1 MARVGEYT
9 TFLRSCGWQIVRTM
23 VELRQKNTAVRS
35 TFAKLEDQSIFV
47 SGSIYIKIRNK
58 KVTKSLLKTGLCLE
72 LPTQR
77 FISQW
82 VMPENQ
88 IPATQP
94 EPGEFNFAKPASE
107 NPRIRRRSLKA
118 KSGGLIKPSSGAPP
132 AARELEREAPPLS
145 AEQVVKPR
153 PQETEEVKT
162 KAAVKAIETPVA
174 TSRPPPSAATTPS
187 QPASGS
193 TGAPRIASTASPTT
207 SPHGTRPATLYYSS
221 QPRKDKEAPS
231 PMKTIPT
238 TSTAPSS
245 SASTLPSSVARS
257 ASTPSRPATTLD
269 YRANVERQSR
279 EQKSVG
285 NILSYVVYALIGF
298 FVISAGLA
306 AYGAD
311 VIFKQIHD
319 QSVTVNDLDQKYAK
333 ATSDLNTK
341 LASTQDTL
349 TQAQAQIAR
358 QQDLILKQQEE
369 INRLIAATNDNT
381 SALKAEKQARTQETS
396 SLRARVR
403 DLENR
408 GTYEQKY

>member
-1 MARVGEYT
+1 M
-9 TFLRSCGWQIVRTM
+9 
-23 VELRQKNTAVRS
+23 
-35 TFAKLEDQSIFV
+35 
-47 SGSIYIKIRNK
+47 
-58 KVTKSLLKTGLCLE
+58 GLCLE
-72 LPTQR
+72 LPAQR

-94 EPGEFNFAKPASE
+94 EPGEFNFTQPATE
-107 NPRIRRRSLKA
+107 NPRIRRRSLRA
-118 KSGGLIKPSSGAPP
+118 KPAGLIKPSGGAPP
-132 AARELEREAPPLS
+132 AARELERETPPIS
-145 AEQVVKPR
+145 AEQGIKPR
-153 PQETEEVKT
+153 DTEVT
-162 KAAVKAIETPVA
+162 RETPVA
-174 TSRPPPSAATTPS
+174 PPRTTPSAITTPPS

-193 TGAPRIASTASPTT
+193 ATTLRIASTTSPDT

-245 SASTLPSSVARS
+245 SASTLPSSISRS
-257 ASTPSRPATTLD
+257 TTTPSRPATTVD

-298 FVISAGLA
+298 FVVSAGLA

-333 ATSDLNTK
+333 ATGDLNAK
-341 LASTQDTL
+341 LAATQDTL
-349 TQAQAQIAR
+349 AQAQAQIAR
-358 QQDLILKQQEE
+358 QQDLILRQQEE
-369 INRLIAATNDNT
+369 INLLIAATNDNT
-381 SALKAEKQARTQETS
+381 SALKQERQARTQETS
-396 SLRARVR
+396 SLRERVR

-408 GTYEQKY
+408 GTYQKY